1 MSTSDM
7 DHERLTFNVNE
18 VAALLGIGREKAR
31 LLCNAG
37 VIPTLRLGRRLVIPR
52 ARFLRWLDDPASQ
65 EALVA
70 PESRV
75 A

>member
-1 MSTSDM
+1 M
-7 DHERLTFNVNE
+7 DGERLTLKVGE
-18 VAALLGIGREKAR
+18 VAALLGIGREKTR

-65 EALVA
+65 EALAASDSPPNVA
-70 PESRV
+70 R
-75 A
+75 